1 MHKDNRTILQ
11 IAVPSIVSNITVP
24 LLGLVDL
31 TIVGHI
37 GNAAY
42 ISAIAVGSMIF
53 NVIYWIFGFLRMGTS
68 GLTAQAYGRRS
79 RTMVYGALRKSV
91 GTAIVIGL
99 TFILLQSLILRLM
112 LWLMNTPEESVPF
125 VTQYFNIVIWGAPA
139 MLSLYAMNGWFVGM
153 QDTKITMVVAITQNI
168 ANIVASL
175 FLVIILRWG
184 IEGVATGTLFAQWF
198 GALLAVC
205 GVLLKRKSTERLWKR
220 RTENLSS
227 VDSKDTDMSQ
237 SDAINGDTEENIS
250 LKRFFTVNRDIFLRT
265 LFLVAVNLFFT
276 SAGGHQGA
284 LVLAVNSVVITLY
297 TVFSYFMDGFA
308 YAGEALC
315 GKYYGNGNKEGFLNI
330 VRCLNHWGIAMA
342 VTFTIIYII
351 GGREF
356 MGLLTSDAAV
366 VEASLHYLPWA
377 CAIPLCGVTA
387 FIYDGIF
394 VGITATK
401 GMLLSSAT
409 AAIVFF
415 VVFFSLNG
423 SIGNNALW
431 LAFISFL
438 SCRGLVEVIILR
450 HKVMAGS

>member
-1 MHKDNRTILQ
+1 MKFELNPSNRAILD
-11 IAVPSIVSNITVP
+11 IALPSIVSNITVP

-42 ISAIAVGSMIF
+42 ISAIAIGSMIF

-91 GTAIVIGL
+91 GTAIVIGVS
-99 TFILLQSLILRLM
+99 FILLQSLILRLM
-112 LWLMNTPEESVPF
+112 IWLMNTPAESVPF
-125 VTQYFNIVIWGAPA
+125 VTTYFDIVIWGAPA

-153 QDTKITMVVAITQNI
+153 QDTRITMVVAITQNI

-175 FLVIILRWG
+175 FLVVILKWG

-198 GALLAVC
+198 GVLLAVC
-205 GVLLKRKSTERLWKR
+205 GVLLKKRKTEKLW
-220 RTENLSS
+220 TSENGGE
-227 VDSKDTDMSQ
+227 
-237 SDAINGDTEENIS
+237 ANIS
-250 LKRFFTVNRDIFLRT
+250 LKKFFTVNRDIFLRT
-265 LFLVAVNLFFT
+265 FFLVAVNLFFT
-276 SAGGHQGA
+276 SAGGKQGA
-284 LVLAVNSVVITLY
+284 LVLAVNAIVITLY

-315 GKYYGNGNKEGFLNI
+315 GKYYGAGDMNGFHDI
-330 VRCLNHWGIAMA
+330 VRRLNLWGVAMA
-342 VTFTIIYII
+342 VTFTLVYIV
-351 GGREF
+351 GGRQF
-356 MGLLTSDAAV
+356 MGLLTSDATV
-366 VEASLHYLPWA
+366 VEASWHYLPWA
-377 CAIPLCGVTA
+377 CAIPLCGVMA

-409 AAIVFF
+409 SALLFF
-415 VVFFSLNG
+415 VLFFALNDSL
-423 SIGNNALW
+423 GNNALW

-438 SCRGLVEVIILR
+438 ACRGLVEILVLR
-450 HKVMAGS
+450 YKITNK